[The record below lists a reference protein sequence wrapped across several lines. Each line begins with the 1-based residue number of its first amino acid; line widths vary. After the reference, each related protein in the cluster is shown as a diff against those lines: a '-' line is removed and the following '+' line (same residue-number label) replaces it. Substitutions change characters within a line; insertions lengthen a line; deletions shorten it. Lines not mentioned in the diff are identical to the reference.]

1 MPVGRSGSVVSSCE
15 KNVKKNY
22 TNVTLRFFSFYE
34 ENIEYT
40 SNDTTN
46 ISGDVFSH
54 LKWI

>member
-54 LKWI
+54 LK